1 MAPASG
7 YMRVRMVRA
16 GVRAKHCLP
25 ANANHAAMFS
35 CSRSKGP
42 EMPNDEVVRALWKAL
57 DEQDFDLVREVLHAD
72 FVCEWP
78 QSRERIRGPE
88 NYIAINQHYP
98 GVWRIYVLKVVAG
111 EDEVVSEVEV
121 ELTSDNGAVRQDR
134 AVSFFKLREG
144 KIVYLREYWPEPFA
158 APDWRSQ
165 WVEKM

>member
-1 MAPASG
+1 
-7 YMRVRMVRA
+7 
-16 GVRAKHCLP
+16 
-25 ANANHAAMFS
+25 
-35 CSRSKGP
+35 
-42 EMPNDEVVRALWKAL
+42 MPNDEVVRALWKAL

-98 GVWRIYVLKVVAG
+98 GTWRIYVLKVVAG

-144 KIVYLREYWPEPFA
+144 KIVYMREYWPEPFA